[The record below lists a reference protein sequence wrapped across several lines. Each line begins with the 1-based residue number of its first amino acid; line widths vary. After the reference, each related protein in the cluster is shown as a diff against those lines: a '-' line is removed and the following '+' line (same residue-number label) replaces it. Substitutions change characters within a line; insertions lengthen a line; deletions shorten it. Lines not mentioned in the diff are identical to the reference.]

1 MFIPRILSIF
11 LPAILFITGI
21 AHGQDLT
28 QKVVP
33 NRTNSTQQQKKPYV
47 ILISADGFR
56 NDFAQKYEARNLL
69 RLSGQ
74 GVAASAMLPS
84 FPSLTFPNHYTIA
97 TGLYPA
103 HHGLVNNTFYDE
115 NKKMRYS
122 MGNKQAVA
130 DSSWYGGTP
139 LWVLAEQ
146 QRMLSASFYWV
157 ASESAIQGMHPSYYY
172 IYNEKIPIDTRIQT
186 VKEWLQ
192 LPEEKRPHMIT
203 FYFPEVDHAAHTYGP
218 DSKETGE
225 AVHFVDESVGSL
237 VAAVDSLQLPVNFIF
252 VSDHGMTQVDTE
264 NTLSMPSAID
274 TSQFIIPSGDVMLHL
289 YAKDKKSIQP
299 TYEALRKEAKDYD
312 VYLTESTPAHWHY
325 SKKDDRF
332 NRIGD
337 ILLVPR
343 LPKVFNISK
352 RKITPGKHGF
362 DPQIPDMHATFYA
375 WGPAFREGTKIEAF
389 ENIHVYPLV
398 ANILGLKYRKKGID
412 GRLKVLKSIIR

>member
-1 MFIPRILSIF
+1 MLIPRILSVY
-11 LPAILFITGI
+11 LLATLFFTGV
-21 AHGQDLT
+21 ANGQDLT

-33 NRTNSTQQQKKPYV
+33 NRTNSTQQQQKPYI

-56 NDFAQKYEARNLL
+56 HDFAKKYGAQNLL

-84 FPSLTFPNHYTIA
+84 FPSLTFPNHYTIV

-115 NKKMRYS
+115 SKKMRYS
-122 MGNKQAVA
+122 MSNKRAVA

-157 ASESAIQGMHPSYYY
+157 ASESAIQGTHPSYYY

-192 LPEEKRPHMIT
+192 LPEEKRPHLIT
-203 FYFPEVDHAAHTYGP
+203 FYFPEVDHEAHTYGP
-218 DSKETGE
+218 DSKEAGE
-225 AVHFVDESVGSL
+225 AVRFVDESIGKL
-237 VAAVDSLQLPVNFIF
+237 VATVDSLQLPVNYIF
-252 VSDHGMTQVDTE
+252 VSDHGMTQVDTQ
-264 NTLSMPSAID
+264 NTLSLPASID

-289 YAKDKKSIQP
+289 YAKDKKAVKS
-299 TYEALRKEAKDYD
+299 TYEALKKEAKDYD

-325 SKKDDRF
+325 SKKDDRY

-343 LPKVFNISK
+343 PPKVFNISN
-352 RKITPGKHGF
+352 RKVTPGKHGF
-362 DPQIPDMHATFYA
+362 DPRIPDMHATFYA
-375 WGPAFREGTKIEAF
+375 WGPSFREGVKIDTF

-398 ANILGLKYRKKGID
+398 ANILDLKYKKKVID
-412 GRLKVLKSIIR
+412 GKKKVLQQIIK

>member
-1 MFIPRILSIF
+1 MLIPRILS
-11 LPAILFITGI
+11 LLSLATLFITGI
-21 AHGQDLT
+21 ARGQDLT

-47 ILISADGFR
+47 LLISADGFR
-56 NDFAQKYEARNLL
+56 NDFAQKYGARNLL

-115 NKKMRYS
+115 NRKVRYS

-130 DSSWYGGTP
+130 DGSWYGGTP

-146 QRMLSASFYWV
+146 QQMLSASFYWV
-157 ASESAIQGMHPSYYY
+157 ASESAIQGTYPSYYY
-172 IYNEKIPIDTRIQT
+172 IYNEKIPIDTRIRT

-192 LPEEKRPHMIT
+192 LPEEKRPHMLT

-225 AVHFVDESVGSL
+225 AVRFVDESVGRL
-237 VAAVDSLQLPVNFIF
+237 VATVDSLQLPVNFIF

-264 NTLSMPSAID
+264 NTLSLPAAID
-274 TSQFIIPSGDVMLHL
+274 TSQFIIPPGDVMLHL
-289 YAKDKKSIQP
+289 YAKDKKAIQP
-299 TYEALRKEAKDYD
+299 TYEALKKEANGYD

-325 SKKDDRF
+325 RKKDDRY

-362 DPQIPDMHATFYA
+362 DPRIPDMHATFYA
-375 WGPAFREGTKIEAF
+375 WGPAFREGVKIGAF

-398 ANILGLKYRKKGID
+398 AHILGLKYRKKAID
-412 GRLKVLKSIIR
+412 GRLNVLKPIIK